1 MLNSKNKNKHITIVE
16 DDPFAQDFYKLIFS
30 KAGYSCDIFEDGDLL
45 INFLEQNLTNLVIMD
60 INLKNAFLSG
70 SRIDGVILASK
81 LKEFEFSQK
90 IPVLMVTAF
99 TDYNGKDIKSFAD
112 DYIVKPIV
120 DFNKLLSK
128 VGKLVE
134 RE

>member
-1 MLNSKNKNKHITIVE
+1 
-16 DDPFAQDFYKLIFS
+16 
-30 KAGYSCDIFEDGDLL
+30 
-45 INFLEQNLTNLVIMD
+45 MD

-70 SRIDGVILASK
+70 SRIDGVILAFK

>member
-1 MLNSKNKNKHITIVE
+1 MLNSKNNNKHITIVE
-16 DDPFAQDFYKLIFS
+16 DDPFAQEFYKLIFS
-30 KAGYSCDIFEDGDLL
+30 KTGYSCDIFEDGDLL
-45 INFLEQNLTNLVIMD
+45 LNFLEQNRTNLVIMD
-60 INLKNAFLSG
+60 INLKNAFLAG
-70 SRIDGVILASK
+70 KRIDGVILASK
-81 LKEFEFSQK
+81 LKENEYSRN

-99 TDYNGKDIKSFAD
+99 TEYEGKNIKHFAD

-128 VGKLVE
+128 VGNLVE